1 MPKCPNC
8 NTNVSLK
15 LSNQVKCSV
24 CNSNLVAEL
33 RPLGK
38 AITLLIIV
46 VESVASIAVAV
57 IAGSINYPFL
67 QKWVV
72 AGTILLGLIVI
83 ALLLFFWTMNKMAS
97 LRLK

>member
-1 MPKCPNC
+1 MGKCPKCNA
-8 NTNVSLK
+8 NVSIK

-33 RPLGK
+33 SPLGK
-38 AITLLIIV
+38 AIILLIIV
-46 VESVASIAVAV
+46 VESIASIVVAV

-67 QKWVV
+67 QKWVI
-72 AGTILLGLIVI
+72 AGTILLGLIAI